1 MVQKETFLLK
11 QTNKGEKK
19 RGGDKNKEPFC
30 LQGQKMI
37 AKTNNSNRALK
48 TWEKRQGRA
57 LREKLGHSKAPHTL
71 EFRGHVNAKG
81 KTCAFMCLRIPKFSP
96 LVDL

>member
-1 MVQKETFLLK
+1 
-11 QTNKGEKK
+11 
-19 RGGDKNKEPFC
+19 
-30 LQGQKMI
+30 MI